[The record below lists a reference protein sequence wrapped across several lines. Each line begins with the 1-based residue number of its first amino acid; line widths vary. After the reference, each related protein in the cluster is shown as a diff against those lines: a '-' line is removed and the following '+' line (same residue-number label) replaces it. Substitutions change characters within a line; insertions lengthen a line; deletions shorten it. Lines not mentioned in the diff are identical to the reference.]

1 MNSVDTFSSSCQ
13 SCLYHQW
20 EEECVMYNP
29 VSGETHL
36 LEATAAKILITIA
49 AAPTRYD
56 QLSLLLQEELDDVPE
71 TEIDEYICT
80 TLQKLQDMHLI
91 SATGK

>member
-1 MNSVDTFSSSCQ
+1 MNSADTFSSSCH
-13 SCLYHQW
+13 SCLYRQW

-36 LEATAAKILITIA
+36 LEATAARILITIA

-56 QLSLLLQEELDDVPE
+56 QLSLLLKEQLDDVSE
-71 TEIDEYICT
+71 TAIDEYLCT

-91 SATGK
+91 SATGE

>member
-1 MNSVDTFSSSCQ
+1 
-13 SCLYHQW
+13 
-20 EEECVMYNP
+20 MYNP

-36 LEATAAKILITIA
+36 LEATAARILITIA

-56 QLSLLLQEELDDVPE
+56 QLSLDDVSE
-71 TEIDEYICT
+71 TAIDEYLCT

-91 SATGK
+91 SATGE